1 MLNIHISRY
10 VALHRS
16 LGLKFSEQ
24 ERMLR
29 LYAAYAGSKKVL
41 RYDLGAGG
49 APVEISGVGTPVAVM
64 GSAAG
69 AGRLPSVYVL
79 DAAGRRLLAIDDADA
94 PSDGRDP
101 ARYVMGLAWFK
112 AQQASL
118 DARARLGDAGPR
130 WIVAA
135 DTMCVRDGEVIGKP
149 ADAPHA
155 ERMLRAF
162 RGRARRRHHR
172 QRREDEHARHG
183 ASLATRTP

>member
-1 MLNIHISRY
+1 MKY
-10 VALHRS
+10 
-16 LGLKFSEQ
+16 
-24 ERMLR
+24 
-29 LYAAYAGSKKVL
+29 
-41 RYDLGAGG
+41 
-49 APVEISGVGTPVAVM
+49 
-64 GSAAG
+64 
-69 AGRLPSVYVL
+69 
-79 DAAGRRLLAIDDADA
+79 DADA

-162 RGRARRRHHR
+162 RGRDHEVVTGICILDRVGGGRRIFSDAARVSLGALS
-172 QRREDEHARHG
+172 DEL
-183 ASLATRTP
+183 LAEQIGRAHV